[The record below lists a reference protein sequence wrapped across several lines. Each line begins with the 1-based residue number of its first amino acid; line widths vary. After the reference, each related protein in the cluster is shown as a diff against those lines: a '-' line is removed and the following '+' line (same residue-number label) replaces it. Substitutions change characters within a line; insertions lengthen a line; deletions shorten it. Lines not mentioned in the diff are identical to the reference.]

1 MTCQWKTAARG
12 RGCHLDRHHPRTPIR
27 RVQAIYF
34 AMASAVQPFQKY
46 PSTVLVCRNVQDP
59 WGLWAGESR
68 AARLVVVCVCLCVHM
83 FFVHGRSR
91 TEDCSC
97 SLWPCRYSCRTR
109 RSMAA
114 GVSPFNCRSP
124 VAQFASRVACCWR
137 ASLPHVL
144 CFTHGHYYLSLSLRP
159 PLREAASSSLL
170 APGTSPSPPPP
181 PPSSPPPPPQTVA
194 SNTFEVSR
202 HCRSLRHISPPSRA
216 LTQGRPSIQ
225 QYSNTA
231 SASRKPVTFAALQ
244 APLSFC
250 CSKHVCQQHN
260 RQQEQHS

>member
-1 MTCQWKTAARG
+1 MRVSCSPSSAWPLDSEIRPAQTCQWKTAARG
-12 RGCHLDRHHPRTPIR
+12 RGCHLDRHNPRTPIR

-46 PSTVLVCRNVQDP
+46 LSTVLVCRNVQDP

-68 AARLVVVCVCLCVHM
+68 AASLVVVVCVCLCVHM

-137 ASLPHVL
+137 ASLPHAL
-144 CFTHGHYYLSLSLRP
+144 CFTHGHYYLSLRP

-170 APGTSPSPPPP
+170 APEHHHHHHHHPLLLLLRRLLRRIPLRSAGTAGPFDTSLSPLPCTHAGPP
-181 PPSSPPPPPQTVA
+181 
-194 SNTFEVSR
+194 
-202 HCRSLRHISPPSRA
+202 L
-216 LTQGRPSIQ
+216 
-225 QYSNTA
+225 NTA
-231 SASRKPVTFAALQ
+231 IQLPLAASL
-244 APLSFC
+244 
-250 CSKHVCQQHN
+250 
-260 RQQEQHS
+260 